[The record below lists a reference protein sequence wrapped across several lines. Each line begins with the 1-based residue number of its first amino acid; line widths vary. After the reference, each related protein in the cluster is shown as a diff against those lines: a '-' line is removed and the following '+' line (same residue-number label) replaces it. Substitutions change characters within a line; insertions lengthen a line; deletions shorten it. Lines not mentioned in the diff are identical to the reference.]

1 MRPTPRSPRTPLLLV
16 PIWLLVAASGRGA
29 EIPTGPG
36 DGPPF
41 RDCNGNGIE
50 DAIDIA
56 LGTSADADFDGV
68 PDECQV
74 GLRGPLLPA
83 LPGSG
88 NPGSPAAVPATAR

>member
-1 MRPTPRSPRTPLLLV
+1 MRPTPGSQRASLLALPLLLLAAV
-16 PIWLLVAASGRGA
+16 PGSGAGS
-29 EIPTGPG
+29 PPGPG

-74 GLRGPLLPA
+74 GLPGS
-83 LPGSG
+83 LPGPG
-88 NPGSPAAVPATAR
+88 NPGSPAAVPAATR